1 MTNFNFLY
9 CTIKFAFDFENYRP
23 DNYKEGE
30 VFFLII
36 PFFSY
41 LIDILVKLN
50 ICYYEAGYL
59 VTDRNKIIK
68 HFYLSK
74 DTFIDIF
81 LIIISLAYFF
91 DKKSNNIL

>member
-30 VFFLII
+30 IFFLII

-50 ICYYEAGYL
+50 LGYYEAGYL
-59 VTDRNKIIK
+59 VTDRNKILK

-74 DTFIDIF
+74 DIVIDLL
-81 LIIISLAYFF
+81 LIIISLAFF
-91 DKKSNNIL
+91 IDENSNNIL